1 MVGPVHSSR
10 DFGLERWR
18 LSKRLKSA
26 KFGLVAGKSWAAWR
40 SNRRQVSYT
49 LAKSLPGV
57 VA

>member
-10 DFGLERWR
+10 EFGLDRWR

-26 KFGLVAGKSWAAWR
+26 TFGLVAGKSWAAWR

-49 LAKSLPGV
+49 LAKSLLRV